1 MLPTQESL
9 TVEFKSERKR
19 PQSDSEIVGNIVAL
33 ANTQGGSLYLGI
45 EDDGTVT
52 GVSQEHENTTG
63 LESFI
68 FNKTRPPMRTRTERI
83 PVGDKT
89 VVRIEIHESEQI
101 VSTSDARTLQRRL
114 KADGSPEVVPLYP
127 EEFISRHSQ
136 QRRYDY
142 SDQPAPTAEYSDL
155 DPAARNKLRDHIRQ
169 TRMDSTLLSYSDED
183 FDRTLELVKEE
194 PDGTLTPSITGMLII
209 GRPESIARCV
219 PSAKASFQVM
229 KGLEPVVNNDS
240 LTLPLVDMFDTIDDM
255 FTPWNPSH
263 EIMSGLVHTN
273 IHDYPPQ
280 AFREAIVN
288 AFCHRDYSRL
298 GNVIVKLDDN
308 SLTISNPGGFIEGI
322 TDKNL
327 LSAQPRSRNPQLATV
342 LKIAGYAERTG
353 RGVDTIYAD
362 CLAAGGAQPDYASS
376 NAAEV
381 VLFMRKI
388 VPDERFVTMITK
400 EERRLGSPLSVWA
413 LIILSLLKEH
423 HQLTHAQLCDF
434 SSVEEQRLMS
444 AMGMLIETGLV
455 EAIGSGKSR
464 SYMLSPDVYKRNE
477 DLATYVRQKGA
488 SAARRDA
495 MILDYAQSNGGTITT
510 SEAMELLGVS
520 YITAYRCLKTL
531 EDKGQIVHEGGGPKS
546 AYRIS

>member
-1 MLPTQESL
+1 ML
-9 TVEFKSERKR
+9 
-19 PQSDSEIVGNIVAL
+19 
-33 ANTQGGSLYLGI
+33 
-45 EDDGTVT
+45 
-52 GVSQEHENTTG
+52 
-63 LESFI
+63 
-68 FNKTRPPMRTRTERI
+68 M
-83 PVGDKT
+83 
-89 VVRIEIHESEQI
+89 
-101 VSTSDARTLQRRL
+101 
-114 KADGSPEVVPLYP
+114 
-127 EEFISRHSQ
+127 
-136 QRRYDY
+136 
-142 SDQPAPTAEYSDL
+142 
-155 DPAARNKLRDHIRQ
+155 
-169 TRMDSTLLSYSDED
+169 
-183 FDRTLELVKEE
+183 
-194 PDGTLTPSITGMLII
+194 I

-229 KGLEPVVNNDS
+229 KGQEPVVNNAS
-240 LTLPLVDMFDTIDDM
+240 LVLPLVDMFDTIDDM
-255 FTPWNPSH
+255 FMPWNPSH

-298 GNVIVKLDDN
+298 GNVIIKLDGN

-362 CLAAGGAQPDYASS
+362 CLAAGGAQPAYAS
-376 NAAEV
+376 NTVEV
-381 VLFMRKI
+381 VLSMRKI

-434 SSVEEQRLMS
+434 SSVEEQRLTS

-495 MILDYAQSNGGTITT
+495 IILDYAQSNGGTITT
-510 SEAMELLGVS
+510 AEAMELLGVS
-520 YITAYRCLKTL
+520 YITAYRCLKNL

-546 AYRIS
+546 AYQIS